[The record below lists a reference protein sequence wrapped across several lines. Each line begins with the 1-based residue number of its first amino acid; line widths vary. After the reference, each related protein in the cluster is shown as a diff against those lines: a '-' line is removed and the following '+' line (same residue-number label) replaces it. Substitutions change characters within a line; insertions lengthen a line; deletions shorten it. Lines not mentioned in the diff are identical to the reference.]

1 MGVFGVPAGLT
12 GSSGNI
18 LILLVIL
25 MVGLVVGGMIGIL
38 VCELFGF
45 ASEHPISG
53 EKEYPNFFVACVRSE
68 GCRWF
73 SISRLFCS
81 GISDARIV
89 FVTATYNRG
98 LCAQWDLHVTCPWR
112 ITNSDSTGQTL
123 SFSGGM

>member
-53 EKEYPNFFVACVRSE
+53 EKEYPNFFV
-68 GCRWF
+68 
-73 SISRLFCS
+73 
-81 GISDARIV
+81 
-89 FVTATYNRG
+89 G
-98 LCAQWDLHVTCPWR
+98 LCT
-112 ITNSDSTGQTL
+112 I
-123 SFSGGM
+123 GGVPLVFYIAALLFGNQ